1 MHAENFALMEAS
13 YVVVRLLQTFSR
25 IEKGDDKP
33 WKENLGLNLS
43 NKNGTVIKV
52 VRYPDHSGVVKAN
65 GHPVIEKVV

>member
-25 IEKGDDKP
+25 IESGDNKP

-52 VRYPDHSGVVKAN
+52 SRYSDEAN
-65 GHPVIEKVV
+65 KSAGYPVTEVAV